1 MENENKT
8 ISEVEL
14 SLITAISG
22 LDNKL
27 EELDHNLSMISD
39 RGSNLKQPSIDL
51 NKINSKIK
59 ELEAKI
65 ELISQK
71 NDSEKASTDDSY
83 LKTITFQSRSIN
95 KRKGYVV
102 ADNLRLKRIE
112 IIERTLARLL
122 KKSHN
127 DTNPVSNKTNQQKKD
142 DSTIGDSNEN
152 VGGTKSSTAG
162 AKKLVVSG
170 AGLLFGDTTAIR
182 GPRPSN
188 RSRRKSNIHRFNGRK
203 NSRRKNSESVKKE
216 TIYREFSSR

>member
-27 EELDHNLSMISD
+27 EELDHNLSMLSD

-51 NKINSKIK
+51 GKINSQIK
-59 ELEAKI
+59 ALEAKI
-65 ELISQK
+65 ERISQQ
-71 NDSEKASTDDSY
+71 NDSEKTSTDDSY
-83 LKTITFQSRSIN
+83 LKTITSQSRSTN

-112 IIERTLARLL
+112 IIERTLAGLL

-127 DTNPVSNKTNQQKKD
+127 DSNPASNDTNQQKIIQYK
-142 DSTIGDSNEN
+142 
-152 VGGTKSSTAG
+152 
-162 AKKLVVSG
+162 VSPEE
-170 AGLLFGDTTAIR
+170 FYI
-182 GPRPSN
+182 
-188 RSRRKSNIHRFNGRK
+188 RSRRIFFGFIFSISMVFLLIIVSTGTNIF
-203 NSRRKNSESVKKE
+203 
-216 TIYREFSSR
+216 I

>member
-1 MENENKT
+1 MENKNKT

-65 ELISQK
+65 ERISQQ
-71 NDSEKASTDDSY
+71 NDSEKTSTDDSY
-83 LKTITFQSRSIN
+83 LKTITSQSRSIN

-112 IIERTLARLL
+112 IIERTLAGLL

-127 DTNPVSNKTNQQKKD
+127 DTNPVSNDTNQQKIIQYKI
-142 DSTIGDSNEN
+142 SPEEFYI
-152 VGGTKSSTAG
+152 
-162 AKKLVVSG
+162 
-170 AGLLFGDTTAIR
+170 
-182 GPRPSN
+182 
-188 RSRRKSNIHRFNGRK
+188 RSRRIFFGFIFSISMVFLLIIVSTGANIF
-203 NSRRKNSESVKKE
+203 
-216 TIYREFSSR
+216 I